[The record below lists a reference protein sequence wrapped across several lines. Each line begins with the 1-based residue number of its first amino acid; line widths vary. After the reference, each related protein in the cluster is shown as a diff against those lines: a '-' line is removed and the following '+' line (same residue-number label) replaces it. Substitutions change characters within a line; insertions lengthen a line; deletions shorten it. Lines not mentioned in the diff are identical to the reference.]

1 MAKRVIKKHDVRK
14 NELLDVSQRLFS
26 ERGYEVTP
34 ISAILEVAGVA
45 KGTFYHYFKSKED
58 LLDCLVDRITRRIV
72 EEVRSQ
78 VTQPGLTALERLN
91 RSFLASARW
100 KEANWES
107 LWAVV
112 QPIFR
117 EENLPLRW
125 KMNRRTRELM
135 VPLFAD
141 IVRQGIQEGV
151 FDTEFPEEAAGL
163 ILALGFAFQEDGF
176 ELILSLREH
185 PEYAEI
191 ITRRTDC
198 YRDAVERILGA
209 PRGSLQLDAG
219 RSLDR
224 FQS

>member
-141 IVRQGIQEGV
+141 IVRQGIQ
-151 FDTEFPEEAAGL
+151 
-163 ILALGFAFQEDGF
+163 ILDDGASLLFQDVTPPANNGAFNSFQRTAL
-176 ELILSLREH
+176 L
-185 PEYAEI
+185 
-191 ITRRTDC
+191 
-198 YRDAVERILGA
+198 
-209 PRGSLQLDAG
+209 
-219 RSLDR
+219 
-224 FQS
+224 